1 MLLWFVIPESFRVGV
16 CQPPSEVPVRNPS
29 LAIRNTR
36 RRDTGA
42 FLSRWIWSCCTVKA
56 PSGFS
61 TSGNEEVPHSS
72 VVSLIHTVLQLYLG
86 FSHSSLLSFQLSDD
100 DAADTPLAQSLAERQ
115 NERVPRKNT
124 TKTGSTAAGAMGK
137 KGDRS
142 EQVRHVDGKTVFII
156 NVLRYQLRALADP
169 EFRGTKL
176 MVGSPRH

>member
-1 MLLWFVIPESFRVGV
+1 MLYGKGTIRFFN
-16 CQPPSEVPVRNPS
+16 VRE
-29 LAIRNTR
+29 R
-36 RRDTGA
+36 G
-42 FLSRWIWSCCTVKA
+42 
-56 PSGFS
+56 S
-61 TSGNEEVPHSS
+61 TSQLCCVQFILLSKS
-72 VVSLIHTVLQLYLG
+72 IVVSLTRP
-86 FSHSSLLSFQLSDD
+86 LLSFQLSDD
-100 DAADTPLAQSLAERQ
+100 DAACDTPLAQLLAERQ